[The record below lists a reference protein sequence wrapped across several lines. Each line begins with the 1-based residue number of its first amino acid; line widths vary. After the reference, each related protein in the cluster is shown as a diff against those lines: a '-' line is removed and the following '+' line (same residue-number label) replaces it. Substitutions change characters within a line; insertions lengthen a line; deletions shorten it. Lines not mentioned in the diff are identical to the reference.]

1 MAKNNRGDR
10 RNAEAQYNELDSAA
24 SAWRRIND
32 AKARGQQYDEAALRY
47 LEQQY
52 QTIDRLEGKIEDI
65 YEYIGNVFYSL
76 IETDKEQMYS
86 KYNIVLLESEINSIN
101 SLFEFVAAIG
111 FENKRSFCLGSMRS
125 AINLIR
131 SNNSR
136 TMGRHE

>member
-65 YEYIGNVFYSL
+65 YDTWGDFTDEIEKSNKKISESLENFDDIDSSLISIGNRIGKNSALYQTQL
-76 IETDKEQMYS
+76 DRTNQIKETMAGIS
-86 KYNIVLLESEINSIN
+86 SI
-101 SLFEFVAAIG
+101 LTHFI
-111 FENKRSFCLGSMRS
+111 K
-125 AINLIR
+125 
-131 SNNSR
+131 
-136 TMGRHE
+136 

>member
-65 YEYIGNVFYSL
+65 YDTWGDFTDEIEKSNKKISERKSL
-76 IETDKEQMYS
+76 
-86 KYNIVLLESEINSIN
+86 NIIL
-101 SLFEFVAAIG
+101 
-111 FENKRSFCLGSMRS
+111 K
-125 AINLIR
+125 
-131 SNNSR
+131 
-136 TMGRHE
+136 

>member
-52 QTIDRLEGKIEDI
+52 QTIDRLEGKIEDQKGI
-65 YEYIGNVFYSL
+65 IKAKDGQ
-76 IETDKEQMYS
+76 IEERNKKITD
-86 KYNIVLLESEINSIN
+86 LESKFRGIVGAFFITT
-101 SLFEFVAAIG
+101 IG
-111 FENKRSFCLGSMRS
+111 FLV
-125 AINLIR
+125 ALL
-131 SNNSR
+131 
-136 TMGRHE
+136 